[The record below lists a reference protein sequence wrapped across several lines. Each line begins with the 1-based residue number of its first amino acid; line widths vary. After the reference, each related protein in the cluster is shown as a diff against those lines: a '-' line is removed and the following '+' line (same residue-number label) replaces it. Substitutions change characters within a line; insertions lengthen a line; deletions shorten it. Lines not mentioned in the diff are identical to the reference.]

1 MRCRRLFW
9 VVTLTSLAALAAAC
23 GGDGSD
29 AASEGASGQQ
39 FVGRVPL
46 PTPTLAPALAEA
58 TQAASVPYRG
68 AISGGVETGELTA
81 EQAGDHVGKQGKV
94 CGTVMSSVHEPEHRL
109 KITFLNIDKAEDP
122 DFYVFF
128 PYIGQRFG
136 NWPDSKRRLGRHH
149 YLVQRQ
155 EDLCSGPHSAVQ
167 GEARHLGGPVAP
179 DRDTGIATGTPSGSS
194 LTRSGSVAENAVPS
208 LPALSHNLRVTP
220 SRAPC
225 PQLCSGLQKD
235 EGG

>member
-9 VVTLTSLAALAAAC
+9 VVALTSLAALAAAC

-46 PTPTLAPALAEA
+46 PTPTLPPALAEA

-136 NWPDSKRRLGRHH
+136 NWPDLKDASVDITTWFNDK
-149 YLVQRQ
+149 
-155 EDLCSGPHSAVQ
+155 EICVQ
-167 GEARHLGGPVAP
+167 GR
-179 DRDTGIATGTPSGSS
+179 IA
-194 LTRSGSVAENAVPS
+194 LYREK
-208 LPALSHNLRVTP
+208 PAISAGQWHQIEIR
-220 SRAPC
+220 
-225 PQLCSGLQKD
+225 
-235 EGG
+235 E